1 LGKGYGIKIGTIGN
15 NLWHLWELDEHNGS
29 IMGNLVR
36 TQLGRKKKKTM
47 VRIENTNILP
57 HPKKKKQRKNKE
69 ISNPNSVI
77 SLPTSFSFYDLLLV
91 DFLTLG

>member
-1 LGKGYGIKIGTIGN
+1 MGKGYGIKCGTIGN
-15 NLWHLWELDEHNGS
+15 NLWSLWELDEHNGE
-29 IMGNLVR
+29 
-36 TQLGRKKKKTM
+36 LGKNTIGKEKKKKNM

-57 HPKKKKQRKNKE
+57 HPKKKQRKNKE